1 MTILLIHVD
10 NTDTQIT
17 EAHVRGAKVFDP
29 VFLTGNNSLGT
40 KIVERRDRVLD
51 AVNRDTEFVS
61 GRIFVLLNIVFR
73 AARGMGAMNSDIG
86 LSIYREIENKMF
98 VWHLTAIAFAPK
110 RKEPIP

>member
-40 KIVERRDRVLD
+40 KIVERRDKVLD

-61 GRIFVLLNIVFR
+61 GRIFVLLNITFQEAR
-73 AARGMGAMNSDIG
+73 YRDAKNFDIAFAAN
-86 LSIYREIENKMF
+86 REIEGNTYLYRLAAAAF
-98 VWHLTAIAFAPK
+98 VLK
-110 RKEPIP
+110 KELIP